1 MSEFVSV
8 SKAKSG
14 KMTHQSSPS
23 LTFEIAMLDVVMVEV
38 VEPLQ
43 HLLEDVAGIRLDKL
57 PPRPGLH
64 LGQLLHTAIS
74 LV

>member
-1 MSEFVSV
+1 MSEC
-8 SKAKSG
+8 KAKSG
-14 KMTHQSSPS
+14 KMTHQSTSS

-43 HLLEDVAGIRLDKL
+43 HLLEDIAGIRLDKL
-57 PPRPGLH
+57 PPRLGLH
-64 LGQLLHTAIS
+64 LDQVLHTAIP

>member
-1 MSEFVSV
+1 
-8 SKAKSG
+8 
-14 KMTHQSSPS
+14 
-23 LTFEIAMLDVVMVEV
+23 MLDVVMVEV

-43 HLLEDVAGIRLDKL
+43 HLLEDVAGIRLDTL
-57 PPRPGLH
+57 PPRLGLH